1 MELERRLDECTEEFV
16 NRLTDRAGFT
26 REEAT
31 DFVESALPALRE
43 SYAWQAEALDAAG
56 LDSMSGVRWLLAG
69 VRARTLASR
78 AGLTPQRTWD
88 ALRAMVPAIVREA
101 DDPSAPGDPMRLD
114 GGFDVSTA
122 PTSSTNGAAPI
133 GARPSGI
140 VHPIFGSPLRMREL
154 HHS

>member
-1 MELERRLDECTEEFV
+1 MELERRLDECTEAFV
-16 NRLTDRAGFT
+16 TRLTDRAGFT

-43 SYAWQAEALDAAG
+43 SYAWQADALEAAG
-56 LDSMSGVRWLLAG
+56 LDSLSGVRWLLAG

-88 ALRAMVPAIVREA
+88 ALRAMVPAIVHGA
-101 DDPSAPGDPMRLD
+101 DDPSAAQDPSRLD
-114 GGFDVSTA
+114 VGFALATEET
-122 PTSSTNGAAPI
+122 PPI
-133 GARPSGI
+133 GACPSGT

-154 HHS
+154 HHT